1 MKTKQTLNNFTKD
14 QIELPNELIYYPLKK
29 FQSVIATHDVQQ
41 KTRLLEDMRSAR
53 NFYKT
58 ILKEDHRAKN
68 PGSFR
73 YADAEARLERLQANG
88 LELSKLIPKE

>member
-14 QIELPNELIYYPLKK
+14 QIVLPSSAIYFDSPLFLAKTKEYDLEQKK
-29 FQSVIATHDVQQ
+29 
-41 KTRLLEDMRSAR
+41 RLLEEMRSER